1 MPLPRMRTV
10 KEAIAELKKNDP
22 HTAMTEH
29 ALRVLIKTGEIPI
42 VQCGRRFL
50 LNLDT
55 LMEYL
60 SLPVKEKAPIE
71 QPAGIRRIEV

>member
-10 KEAIAELKKNDP
+10 KEAIAELRAEDP

-29 ALRVLIKTGEIPI
+29 ALRI

-55 LMEYL
+55 LLEYL
-60 SLPVKEKAPIE
+60 SLPVREKALIE